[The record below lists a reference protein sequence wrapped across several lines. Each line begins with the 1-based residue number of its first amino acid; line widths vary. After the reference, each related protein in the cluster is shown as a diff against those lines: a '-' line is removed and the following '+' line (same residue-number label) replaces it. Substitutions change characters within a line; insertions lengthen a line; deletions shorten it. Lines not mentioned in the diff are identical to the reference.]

1 MVQSKL
7 GNLQIVGNNLVFKKL
22 LTPVKVLTLFSVPEY
37 KNLVTTLL
45 SELVSHLFM
54 VLKKSVHGHIAFPSE
69 RF

>member
-54 VLKKSVHGHIAFPSE
+54 V
-69 RF
+69 